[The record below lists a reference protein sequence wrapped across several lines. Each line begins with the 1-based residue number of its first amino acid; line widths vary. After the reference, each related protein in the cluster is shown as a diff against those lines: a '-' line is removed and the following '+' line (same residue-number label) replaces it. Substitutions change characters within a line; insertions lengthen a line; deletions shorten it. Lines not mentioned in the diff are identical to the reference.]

1 MKKDQGRTK
10 FWMALVKQLIQHRNK
25 PAFKVSADK
34 TEHQILISTLGLQWA
49 VMNTCSAKGGCGWLV
64 DLFVCLTPGPTYLK
78 CSNSSVY
85 MLSLVEIFLLSCGT
99 GKGRPNPRN
108 WNERSSW
115 KEMNVF
121 YLLCEERNVTD
132 FLHQY
137 SLQLDVLEGSE
148 DLACAWC
155 HDIGCPAS
163 KKIYWST
170 FLTFCLE

>member
-1 MKKDQGRTK
+1 M
-10 FWMALVKQLIQHRNK
+10 KQLIQHRNK

-49 VMNTCSAKGGCGWLV
+49 VMDTCSAKGGCGWLV

-99 GKGRPNPRN
+99 GKGRPNPGN

-121 YLLCEERNVTD
+121 YLLCEERNVID